1 MVDTGVGITSE
12 HLPRLFEP
20 YFRSANKLT
29 GQDSGSGLGLS
40 ICSRLA
46 QLMEGRLWAI
56 SEHNLG
62 TRFTFEVTLPLAEDS
77 NMPPV
82 PQLLPEPV
90 YVDGAVPEIVNN
102 LCDWLRHWGAQAL
115 PFAMSRSAT
124 TREEYWFK
132 PGRHQSIR
140 PTGTGNGSSRYRL
153 P

>member
-90 YVDGAVPEIVNN
+90 YVDGAVPGSSTICVTG
-102 LCDWLRHWGAQAL
+102 CATGSQAL